1 MQTITKAKQIGG
13 SIAVIIPKDV
23 VEGERIF
30 VGDTLKINVEKVDNL
45 DFFWGRFKDIK
56 KSTDKIMNE
65 IDPIKFGR
73 IKHPFNEK
81 KYLEGV
87 ILGILAGGVGASFFV
102 NPLTAFLG
110 SFEASAP
117 TRLRISTAS
126 SLGILKSFFVRR

>member
-1 MQTITKAKQIGG
+1 MKTITKAKQIGG

-65 IDPIKFGR
+65 ID
-73 IKHPFNEK
+73 
-81 KYLEGV
+81 
-87 ILGILAGGVGASFFV
+87 
-102 NPLTAFLG
+102 
-110 SFEASAP
+110 EAESDD
-117 TRLRISTAS
+117 
-126 SLGILKSFFVRR
+126 